1 MSLFHAAQFKAKDG
15 KITVYSDGSVGVPK
29 RMRVI
34 PPTDVVDIVVE
45 DGEAA
50 SKRVTVGRVLAIG
63 VLALAAK
70 KKVAA
75 TKYLIVETVDDAH
88 VVELDIKRYREARAF
103 AAKAMAVVRK
113 GQAAEVEKVAAATP
127 KEETAPAE
135 GTPADDVAPAPKRWW
150 QKTTGDLINE
160 RRARKGKEPLHF
172 DAA

>member
-1 MSLFHAAQFKAKDG
+1 MSLFHSAQFKANDG

-70 KKVAA
+70 KKVSA
-75 TKYLIVETVDDAH
+75 TKFLIVETVDDAH
-88 VVELDIKRYREARAF
+88 VVELDVKRYGEARSF
-103 AAKAMAVVRK
+103 AAKAMTIVRQ
-113 GQAAEVEKVAAATP
+113 GQAAAAEKAAREAEV
-127 KEETAPAE
+127 PAVE
-135 GTPADDVAPAPKRWW
+135 PADDVEPAPKRWW
-150 QKTTGDLINE
+150 QKSTGDLINE
-160 RRARKGKEPLHF
+160 RRARKGKAPINF

>member
-1 MSLFHAAQFKAKDG
+1 MSLFHSAQFKANDG

-70 KKVAA
+70 KKVSA
-75 TKYLIVETVDDAH
+75 TKFLIVETVDDAH
-88 VVELDIKRYREARAF
+88 VVELNVKRYGEARSF
-103 AAKAMAVVRK
+103 AAKAMTIVRQ
-113 GQAAEVEKVAAATP
+113 GQAAAAEKAAREAEV
-127 KEETAPAE
+127 PAVE
-135 GTPADDVAPAPKRWW
+135 PADDVEPAPKRWW

-160 RRARKGKEPLHF
+160 RRARKGKAPINF

>member
-1 MSLFHAAQFKAKDG
+1 MSLFHSAQFKANDG

-70 KKVAA
+70 KKVSA
-75 TKYLIVETVDDAH
+75 TKFLIVETVDDAH
-88 VVELDIKRYREARAF
+88 VVELNVKRYGEARSF
-103 AAKAMAVVRK
+103 AAKAMTIVRQ
-113 GQAAEVEKVAAATP
+113 GQAAAAEKAAREAEV
-127 KEETAPAE
+127 PAVE
-135 GTPADDVAPAPKRWW
+135 PADDVEPAPKRWW

>member
-1 MSLFHAAQFKAKDG
+1 MSLFHSAQFKANDG

-70 KKVAA
+70 KKVSA
-75 TKYLIVETVDDAH
+75 TKFLIVETVDDAH
-88 VVELDIKRYREARAF
+88 VVELDVKRYGEARSF
-103 AAKAMAVVRK
+103 AARAMTIVRQ
-113 GQAAEVEKVAAATP
+113 GQAAAAEKAAREAEV
-127 KEETAPAE
+127 PAVE
-135 GTPADDVAPAPKRWW
+135 PADDATPEPKRWW

-160 RRARKGKEPLHF
+160 RRARKGKAPINF

>member
-1 MSLFHAAQFKAKDG
+1 MSLFHAAQFKANDG

-70 KKVAA
+70 KKVSA
-75 TKYLIVETVDDAH
+75 TKFLIVETVDDAH
-88 VVELDIKRYREARAF
+88 VVELNVKRYGEARSF
-103 AAKAMAVVRK
+103 AAKAMAIVRQ
-113 GQAAEVEKVAAATP
+113 GQVAAAEKAAREAEVP
-127 KEETAPAE
+127 AVEPAE
-135 GTPADDVAPAPKRWW
+135 DAAPEPKRWW

-160 RRARKGKEPLHF
+160 RRARKGKEPLSF

>member
-1 MSLFHAAQFKAKDG
+1 MSLFHSAQFKANDG

-70 KKVAA
+70 KKVSA
-75 TKYLIVETVDDAH
+75 TKFLIVETVDDAH
-88 VVELDIKRYREARAF
+88 VVELDVKRYGEARSF
-103 AAKAMAVVRK
+103 AAKAMTIVRQ
-113 GQAAEVEKVAAATP
+113 GQAAAAEKAAREAEV
-127 KEETAPAE
+127 PAVE
-135 GTPADDVAPAPKRWW
+135 PADDVEPAPKRWW

-160 RRARKGKEPLHF
+160 RRARKGKAPINF

>member
-88 VVELDIKRYREARAF
+88 VVELEIKRYREARAF
-103 AAKAMAVVRK
+103 AAKAMAIVQQ
-113 GQAAEVEKVAAATP
+113 GQAAAEKAAA
-127 KEETAPAE
+127 EEEAPVVE
-135 GTPADDVAPAPKRWW
+135 PADDVEPAPKRWW

-160 RRARKGKEPLHF
+160 RRARKGKAPLNF

>member
-29 RMRVI
+29 RMHVI

-70 KKVAA
+70 KKVSA

-88 VVELDIKRYREARAF
+88 VVELEIKRYREARAF
-103 AAKAMAVVRK
+103 AAKAMIVVRK
-113 GQAAEVEKVAAATP
+113 GQAAAAEKAAA
-127 KEETAPAE
+127 EEEAPVVE
-135 GTPADDVAPAPKRWW
+135 DIDVEPSEPAPKRGW
-150 QKTTGDLINE
+150 QKTTGDLINV
-160 RRARKGKEPLHF
+160 RRVRKGKAPVDF
-172 DAA
+172 TAA

>member
-1 MSLFHAAQFKAKDG
+1 MSLFHAAQFKARGD

-45 DGEAA
+45 DGQAA

-103 AAKAMAVVRK
+103 AAKAMSIVQQ
-113 GQAAEVEKVAAATP
+113 GQAATAEEAEKAA
-127 KEETAPAE
+127 EEPAPTG
-135 GTPADDVAPAPKRWW
+135 GTTIDDVEPAPKRWW
-150 QKTTGDLINE
+150 QKSTGELINE
-160 RRARKGKEPLHF
+160 RRAKKGKEPLDF
-172 DAA
+172 SAV

>member
-1 MSLFHAAQFKAKDG
+1 MSIFHAAQFKAKDG

-34 PPTDVVDIVVE
+34 PPADVVDIVVE
-45 DGEAA
+45 DGQDA

-70 KKVAA
+70 KKVSA

-103 AAKAMAVVRK
+103 AAKAMSIVQQ
-113 GQAAEVEKVAAATP
+113 GQAAAAEKAAA
-127 KEETAPAE
+127 EEEAPVVE
-135 GTPADDVAPAPKRWW
+135 DVDVEPGEEVAPAPKRWW

-160 RRARKGKEPLHF
+160 RRARKGKAPIDF
-172 DAA
+172 TAA

>member
-1 MSLFHAAQFKAKDG
+1 MSLFHDAQFKAKDG

-50 SKRVTVGRVLAIG
+50 SKRVTVGRVLTIG

-88 VVELDIKRYREARAF
+88 VVELDVKRYGEARSF
-103 AAKAMAVVRK
+103 AAKAMAIVRQ
-113 GQAAEVEKVAAATP
+113 GQAAAAEKPAKEAEVPAVE
-127 KEETAPAE
+127 PAE
-135 GTPADDVAPAPKRWW
+135 DVAPAPKRWW

-160 RRARKGKEPLHF
+160 RRARKGKEPLDF
-172 DAA
+172 SAV

>member
-45 DGEAA
+45 NGEAA

-103 AAKAMAVVRK
+103 AAKAMSIVQQGKAA
-113 GQAAEVEKVAAATP
+113 AAEKAAA
-127 KEETAPAE
+127 EEAEAPTVE
-135 GTPADDVAPAPKRWW
+135 PADDVEPAPKRWW
-150 QKTTGDLINE
+150 QKTTGELINE
-160 RRARKGKEPLHF
+160 RRARKGKEPLRF

>member
-1 MSLFHAAQFKAKDG
+1 MSLFHSAQFKANDG

-75 TKYLIVETVDDAH
+75 TKFLIVETVDDAH
-88 VVELDIKRYREARAF
+88 VVELDVKRYGEARSF
-103 AAKAMAVVRK
+103 AAKAMTIVRQ
-113 GQAAEVEKVAAATP
+113 GQAAAAEKAAREAEV
-127 KEETAPAE
+127 PAVE
-135 GTPADDVAPAPKRWW
+135 PADDVEPAPKRWW

>member
-29 RMRVI
+29 RMHVI

-88 VVELDIKRYREARAF
+88 VVELDIKRYREARSF
-103 AAKAMAVVRK
+103 AAKAMSIVQK
-113 GQAAEVEKVAAATP
+113 GQAAEVEKVAVATP
-127 KEETAPAE
+127 KEETA
-135 GTPADDVAPAPKRWW
+135 PADDVAPAPKRWW

-160 RRARKGKEPLHF
+160 RRARKGKEPLRF